1 MKIIVYLCILLSALT
16 CVMCKTYFYG
26 QKTDETRLIN
36 REKLVYFAVPWRRR
50 IEYYAYN
57 DTLQRPI
64 KAIDCH
70 DYQRTDA
77 TVNITEGGV
86 GYPYV
91 SLLFQSQRSYG
102 LEYAIEIFA

>member
-1 MKIIVYLCILLSALT
+1 MKITVCLSIVLSALT
-16 CVMCKTYFYG
+16 CVTCKSYFYG

-36 REKLVYFAVPWRRR
+36 REKLILFAVPWRRR

-70 DYQRTDA
+70 DYQRTEA
-77 TVNITEGGV
+77 IVNITEGGI

-91 SLLFQSQRSYG
+91 TLFFQSQRSYG